1 MTQKIK
7 LMSDEERVIFT
18 SEITLNKTYRGFRDM
33 EALAYKIS
41 TKLLDEC
48 EKRAFEKEKEACKWF
63 YMNITQTATSLRYL
77 SDSANKHFE
86 LMFQQYLKEQD
97 GKE

>member
-7 LMSDEERVIFT
+7 LMTDDEIEEFCNTETASFCSLI
-18 SEITLNKTYRGFRDM
+18 
-33 EALAYKIS
+33 
-41 TKLLDEC
+41 DEC
-48 EKRAFEKEKEACKWF
+48 EKRATDKMREACKWF

-77 SDSANKHFE
+77 SDSANNHFE
-86 LMFQQYLKEQD
+86 LMFQQFLKEQD